1 MPTGARTSS
10 PTSAFSPYPAVIGY
24 FIPRAAFSG
33 GEVRIIPY
41 VHRCPQIPGG
51 KCQVLKNSFT
61 TLHSGGAPSGPH
73 TVGLVWATD
82 WWLILDWVP
91 YTKGKFTD
99 DETDPLHTPLVSTGA
114 ALLPC

>member
-33 GEVRIIPY
+33 AEVRIIPY
-41 VHRCPQIPGG
+41 VHRLLEGVPGWSL
-51 KCQVLKNSFT
+51 V
-61 TLHSGGAPSGPH
+61 HSLESGPH